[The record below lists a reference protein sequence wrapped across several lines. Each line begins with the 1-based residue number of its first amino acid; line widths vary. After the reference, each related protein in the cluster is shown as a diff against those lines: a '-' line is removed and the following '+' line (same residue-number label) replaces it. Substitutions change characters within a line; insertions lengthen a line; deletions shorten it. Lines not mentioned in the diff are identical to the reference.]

1 MTAGDFIREQG
12 FGILFDMSYEH
23 NHNHDRMIISNVN
36 IGGNIASYYIGLVL
50 YDYLQ
55 LKHNKH
61 YVK

>member
-1 MTAGDFIREQG
+1 MIAGDFIGEQG

-23 NHNHDRMIISNVN
+23 NHDRMIISNVT

-50 YDYLQ
+50 YDYVQ
-55 LKHNKH
+55 LKHNKD